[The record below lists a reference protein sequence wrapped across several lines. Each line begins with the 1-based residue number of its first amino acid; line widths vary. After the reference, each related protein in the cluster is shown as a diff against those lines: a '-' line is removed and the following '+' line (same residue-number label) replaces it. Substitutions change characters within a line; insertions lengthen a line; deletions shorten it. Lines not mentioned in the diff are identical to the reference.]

1 MIPSTQCDVKTCKG
15 YCINIYLPKCSLHIL
30 FHFNSHLPL
39 EEYNVLTDE
48 YEVENGLYDVN
59 LVLEDVNVNEDNEIS
74 LGCEITL
81 PAPYDVTLKEEL
93 RINLLDFKSQ
103 ESEDSVASGDDDCL
117 FCDLAAGSGS
127 GETVLEENEYDEEAS
142 GDSNILD
149 YDNDWLNIYN
159 DTEVASGS
167 CESNCDTI
175 EASGDEDYIENVADD
190 SFSGDDEGKSGSMI
204 EMGKMGYEIIC
215 RAFQSFVK
223 CCVMYKNVVRNN

>member
-1 MIPSTQCDVKTCKG
+1 MKICKG

-59 LVLEDVNVNEDNEIS
+59 LVLEDVNVNEGNEIS

-190 SFSGDDEGKSGSMI
+190 SSSGDDEGKSGSMI

-215 RAFQSFVK
+215 RAFQNSVN

>member
-1 MIPSTQCDVKTCKG
+1 M
-15 YCINIYLPKCSLHIL
+15 YLPKCLQQIL

-59 LVLEDVNVNEDNEIS
+59 LVLEDVNVNEGNEIS

-117 FCDLAAGSGS
+117 FCDLEAGSGS

-175 EASGDEDYIENVADD
+175 EASGDEDYIVNVADD

-204 EMGKMGYEIIC
+204 EMGKMGYEIIG
-215 RAFQSFVK
+215 RALQSSVK
-223 CCVMYKNVVRNN
+223 CCVTEENLVVVRNN